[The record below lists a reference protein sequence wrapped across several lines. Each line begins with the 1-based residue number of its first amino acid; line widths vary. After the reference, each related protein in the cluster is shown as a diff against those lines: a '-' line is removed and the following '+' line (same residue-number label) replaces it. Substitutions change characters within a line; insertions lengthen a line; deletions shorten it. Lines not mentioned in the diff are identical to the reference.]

1 MKYLYSDAPRDYQL
15 FFQDTATP
23 MMSGII
29 DLHQHIFFFII
40 VIFVFVLTQAVNII
54 YFFKASDYQRKLR
67 AAVFIRK
74 TKKNINK
81 K

>member
-1 MKYLYSDAPRDYQL
+1 MKHIFADAPRDYQL

-40 VIFVFVLTQAVNII
+40 IIFVFVVTQAINII
-54 YFFKASDYQRKLR
+54 VFFRVCSFRYKLR
-67 AAVFIRK
+67 EVVK
-74 TKKNINK
+74 MVK
-81 K
+81 

>member
-1 MKYLYSDAPRDYQL
+1 MKYIFTDAPRDYQL

-40 VIFVFVLTQAVNII
+40 IIFVFVVTQAVNII
-54 YFFKASDYQRKLR
+54 IFFRVCSFRYKLR
-67 AAVFIRK
+67 EVITMIK
-74 TKKNINK
+74 
-81 K
+81 

>member
-1 MKYLYSDAPRDYQL
+1 MKFIFSDAPRDYQL

-40 VIFVFVLTQAVNII
+40 IIFVFVVTQTINII
-54 YFFKASDYQRKLR
+54 IFFKVSTFQTKLR
-67 AAVFIRK
+67 KVFK
-74 TKKNINK
+74 VKK
-81 K
+81 

>member
-1 MKYLYSDAPRDYQL
+1 MKYVFSDAPRDYQL

-40 VIFVFVLTQAVNII
+40 IIFVFVVTQAINII
-54 YFFKASDYQRKLR
+54 IFFRVCSFRHKLR
-67 AAVFIRK
+67 EVIK
-74 TKKNINK
+74 MVK
-81 K
+81 

>member
-1 MKYLYSDAPRDYQL
+1 LTKLIQMKYLFADAPRDYQL

-40 VIFVFVLTQAVNII
+40 IIFVFVVTQAANII
-54 YFFKASDYQRKLR
+54 IFFRVCSFRSEL
-67 AAVFIRK
+67 RK
-74 TKKNINK
+74 TIKLTK
-81 K
+81 

>member
-1 MKYLYSDAPRDYQL
+1 MKYIFTDAPRDYQL

-40 VIFVFVLTQAVNII
+40 IIFVFVVTQAINII
-54 YFFKASDYQRKLR
+54 IFFRVCSFRYKLR
-67 AAVFIRK
+67 EVITMIK
-74 TKKNINK
+74 
-81 K
+81 

>member
-1 MKYLYSDAPRDYQL
+1 MKHIFTDAPRDYQL

-40 VIFVFVLTQAVNII
+40 IIFVFVVTQAINII
-54 YFFKASDYQRKLR
+54 IFFRICSFRYKLR
-67 AAVFIRK
+67 EVIKMFK
-74 TKKNINK
+74 
-81 K
+81 

>member
-1 MKYLYSDAPRDYQL
+1 MKYIFTDAPRDYQL

-40 VIFVFVLTQAVNII
+40 IIFVFVVTQAVNII
-54 YFFKASDYQRKLR
+54 IFFRVCSFRYKLR
-67 AAVFIRK
+67 EVITMVK
-74 TKKNINK
+74 
-81 K
+81 

>member
-1 MKYLYSDAPRDYQL
+1 MKYFFSDAPRDYQL

-40 VIFVFVLTQAVNII
+40 KCCLIWKSAKGRMKFNHIF
-54 YFFKASDYQRKLR
+54 LR
-67 AAVFIRK
+67 H
-74 TKKNINK
+74 INSCVYHGN
-81 K
+81 

>member
-1 MKYLYSDAPRDYQL
+1 MKYFFADAPRDYQL

-40 VIFVFVLTQAVNII
+40 IIFVFVVTQAINII
-54 YFFKASDYQRKLR
+54 LFFRICSFRYKLR
-67 AAVFIRK
+67 Q
-74 TKKNINK
+74 NIK
-81 K
+81 LVK

>member
-1 MKYLYSDAPRDYQL
+1 MKYIFADAPRDYQL

-40 VIFVFVLTQAVNII
+40 IIFVFVVTQAINII
-54 YFFKASDYQRKLR
+54 VFFRVCTFRYKLR
-67 AAVFIRK
+67 EVIK
-74 TKKNINK
+74 LVK
-81 K
+81 